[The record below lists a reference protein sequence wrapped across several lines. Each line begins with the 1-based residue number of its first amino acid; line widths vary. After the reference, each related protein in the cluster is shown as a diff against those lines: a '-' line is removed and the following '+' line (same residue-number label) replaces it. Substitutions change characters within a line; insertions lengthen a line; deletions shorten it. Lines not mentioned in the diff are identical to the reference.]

1 MDLSNRDEFIKS
13 MKENIPDKEQLKVV
27 EKLAE
32 DYKDKSEDEIFFE
45 IIRINKEMEEELSAE
60 KYKEILGKLDSIRPL
75 LSEDQNKK
83 LDLVIKALKHK
94 D

>member
-1 MDLSNRDEFIKS
+1 MSNRDEFIKS
-13 MKENIPDKEQLKVV
+13 MKENMPDKEQLKVV